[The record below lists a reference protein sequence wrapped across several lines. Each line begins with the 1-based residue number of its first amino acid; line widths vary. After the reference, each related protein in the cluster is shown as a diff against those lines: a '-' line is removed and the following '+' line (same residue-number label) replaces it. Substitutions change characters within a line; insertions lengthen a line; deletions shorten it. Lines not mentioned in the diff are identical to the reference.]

1 MKKFLSLMILVAGQ
15 FFSSCEPI
23 DYECPL
29 LQHKKEQAT
38 GSNKPSSTNKYLH
51 AESLYGGWQCSYE
64 LIVRDERFY
73 EVRFTPDGKCD
84 VIKGKLK
91 STDRETV
98 TMEYQLYGS
107 RLIMSSNLLYYT
119 IYFTITDWTY
129 PVLTIYDQYGTYTLT
144 KRTPL

>member
-1 MKKFLSLMILVAGQ
+1 MKKFSSIMILIAGL
-15 FFSSCEPI
+15 FVSSCDLI
-23 DYECPL
+23 DEECPL
-29 LQHKKEQAT
+29 LQHKKEQAA
-38 GSNKPSSTNKYLH
+38 GSNKPSFR

-107 RLIMSSNLLYYT
+107 RLIMSSSLLYYT